1 MEWSSLDQ
9 VPSLVS
15 STEPS
20 ASFISVFTRWTLTA
34 LQMLFGLRGVKRI
47 VYASSDRVL
56 RTPSIQPKQSASS
69 TDSGQV
75 MLGLP
80 LPFL

>member
-1 MEWSSLDQ
+1 MR
-9 VPSLVS
+9 
-15 STEPS
+15 
-20 ASFISVFTRWTLTA
+20 ATLTA
-34 LQMLFGLRGVKRI
+34 LQFERGFRGVKRI
-47 VYASSDRVL
+47 VYASSPRL
-56 RTPSIQPKQSASS
+56 RRTPSIQPKHSAWS

>member
-1 MEWSSLDQ
+1 M
-9 VPSLVS
+9 
-15 STEPS
+15 
-20 ASFISVFTRWTLTA
+20 A
-34 LQMLFGLRGVKRI
+34 LQMLVGFRGVKRM
-47 VYASSDRVL
+47 VYASGPKLR

-80 LPFL
+80 LAFL